1 MSFYYKTNWSTTS
14 NKPLIKVYIHQGNWY
29 DHANGAVNASS
40 SGSSS
45 NIGHSNLIACCQTT
59 FNPSTSWTRFVDN
72 FDQYQNHS
80 ENTDNDYSTL
90 VRPQYILASFSTNE
104 TAGGGTV
111 NDKLYLDELF
121 CIYDKGLSS
130 LTIGGTANN
139 DAISYFNAQEF
150 LTHEPIRTYSTTD
163 GSPTAL
169 FNSGTATYNYP
180 TPIACNN
187 IPQVAAQPKSKLI
200 SEFTVT
206 QASADNGY
214 KATIHVKHN
223 DNSTFDYYIQFS
235 VDIPTLT
242 ATPTPESVCAGESA
256 TITVSG
262 ADTYSWSTGQTG
274 SSITVTPAQQT
285 TYTVSG
291 TGSNGCVGTTTVI
304 VGVNP
309 LPNVTITGNT
319 SICSG
324 ASTTLTGTGAA
335 SYAWSNGITGNPITV
350 STGGNYA
357 VTGTSSFGCTAT
369 ASVTVTEHDAPTV
382 AITGPTSLCSGT
394 TATLTASGLSNYTWS
409 GPATGENATLEISA
423 GGNYTVSGTDANGCS
438 GTALYTVT
446 GKTTPTVTISSTPVA
461 INNGVIALCDG
472 SSTTLTATANPTTNN
487 ISWSNGSTGATL
499 NVNSVGTYTATA
511 NLDGC
516 ESSASVTVNVA
527 STPAAPTAT
536 NGSRC
541 GTGTVELAVANPN
554 PDLTY
559 YWYLT
564 QNAGTEAGTGTT
576 FTTPS
581 ISNTTNYF
589 VSAKNAG
596 GCYSTRTQVTATV
609 NTAPTVTV
617 ATVSPICSGANAT
630 LTASGATTY
639 SWDND
644 LGTGNNITVTLTAT
658 TTYNVIGTDD
668 NGCTGTA
675 SVTITVNDLPAAPT
689 VTTTPTSPIC
699 SNNNVSVQFNA
710 TAPAGHTVRWYES
723 NQQNPSQGS
732 QITRS
737 LGVGTTTI
745 NATIFNNSTQCESA
759 MTPVEVVIN
768 PLPAS
773 PTVSNTSICGEGD
786 VTLTATTSNTLK
798 WYSDQEGTN
807 EVSANQHVSATTT
820 FYAAAIDGNGCV
832 SATAPMTVTVNPNY
846 PNIDIYQTACGSYTW
861 QGETYTT
868 SGDYIKP
875 LTSSQGCDST
885 VTLHLTI
892 NNGYTVNI
900 DSTVCNQLV
909 WQGGTYT
916 TSQIITKTLTSQSEC
931 DSVVTINLTVKQ
943 STTSSQTLTLCSNQL
958 PYMYGT
964 TEITSAGTKT
974 ITLTNADGCDSII
987 TLTVIVNTQPGLPTN
1002 SSTTLSRCGE
1012 GTLTLSVSKGS
1023 NSDGCN
1029 WYTTETGGEPIST
1042 GLTYQPNVTEST
1054 TFYVSSF
1061 TNAGCESER
1070 IAVDVTVNPVPANPQ
1085 ITTADDTRCGA
1096 GDIILS
1102 AAVGENGTQC
1112 RWYGNNN
1119 PNTTT
1124 VLSTENT
1131 YTVTFNSNTNATRT
1145 FYVESYNE
1153 TTGCKSATRVAAVAT
1168 ENTVPAAPQVTAATN
1183 CGPLTADLADY
1194 VTTSADLYRW
1204 YDSEETQLAENA
1216 HYNTT
1221 VNETTS
1227 YLVSIYNGETTC
1239 ESPKTILTVTIYPT
1253 YEAQSI
1259 YDTVCQNAHYQNHG
1273 IDQTFTT
1280 AGEQSFVLNTVTANG
1295 CDSLVTLYIY
1305 VKPTVTNTISFEACN
1320 EYTWAGETHTES
1332 GVYSHTFTAANGCDS
1347 VVTLNLTINT
1357 ALSQDIYDTACNS
1370 YTWNGETYYQS
1381 GEHTMTFTSANNCD
1395 SVVTLHL
1402 TINNSNAYT
1411 DIHDTCDSFTWIDG
1425 ITYTESNNTAT
1436 YTLTNAAGCD
1446 SVVTLNLTIRKSTA
1460 YTDVHDVCD
1469 SYTWIDGITY
1479 TESNN
1484 TATYTLTNA
1493 TGCDSVVTL
1502 NLTVRHAT
1510 TATDV
1515 HDVCD
1520 SFTWI
1525 DGNTYTESNNT
1536 ATYTTTNAEGCDSV
1550 ITLDLTV
1557 RKSTAYTDVHDVCDS
1572 YTWID
1577 GNTYTES
1584 NNTATFTTT
1593 NAAGCDS
1600 VITLNLTVRHATTAT
1615 DVHDVCDSY
1624 TWIDGNTYTESNNTA
1639 TFTTTNAEGCDS
1651 VITLDLTVRKSTAY
1665 TDVHDV
1671 CDSYTW
1677 IDGITYTES
1686 NNTATF
1692 TTTNAAGCDSVITLN
1707 LTVRK
1712 STAYTDVQEACS
1724 SYTWIDGNTYTESN
1738 HTATVT
1744 LENTAGCDSIV
1755 TLNLT
1760 IHYPAVTE
1768 LTDTVCEGTTY
1779 NRYNFQFATDVPGT
1793 YTQTQDLKT
1802 IHNCDST
1809 VTLTL
1814 IVNPTDLVQLAD
1826 TICIGEPYT
1835 ENGFNL
1841 PAATQSGVFNHTLPL
1856 QNVYGCDST
1865 VQLTLT
1871 VAPTQFIVLNDEV
1884 CAGERYTDNGF
1895 DTIFRA
1901 AGTYTLTHYGQTVFG
1916 CDSTT
1921 TLSLVVSP
1929 TYQTHLYD
1937 TICFNGS
1944 YAFGNQTLTIAGV
1957 YTDTMTSARGCDS
1970 VLILHLYVRPEKR
1983 GEIVAHICSG
1993 SDYNENGFNL
2003 SDVTETGDH
2012 ERTDLDVNGC
2022 DSTTTLHLFVHESAI
2037 TELTDTVCQGTPYNR
2052 YGFQFATDEA
2062 GTFSQTRTLETSF
2075 HCDST
2080 VTLTL
2085 TVNPTH
2091 HLTYDIDGCVN
2102 EPISAYGFDTTYNR
2116 AGNYTLE
2123 HQGLNV
2129 YGCDSVTTLNVHIYS
2144 KPQTYL
2150 NAAICFNGE
2159 YDFNG
2164 QSITEAGVYTATLPS
2179 AHNCDST
2186 VRLYLTKYPE
2196 KRREIETHTCY
2207 GVDFNDFGF
2216 NIQNPTATDDYEN
2229 IDPDVH
2235 NCDSTTTLHLIVHE
2249 PAATDLEAVLCVGE
2263 VYNQNGFNI
2272 AATAPIDTIYVQNL
2286 ETTFGCDSIVT
2297 LHLVVNPVHYIELTA
2312 DVCAGVAY
2320 TGYGFDT
2327 TIANAN
2333 TYTLTHLDQN
2343 IFGCDSTTVLHLN
2356 VHPNYNI
2363 SFSTSICAN
2372 TSYYFNGNML
2382 TESGVYTA
2390 NLSTIHGCDSIV
2402 TLTLNVGEE
2411 FRDTIVDHV
2420 CTDAAY
2426 NKYGF
2431 TISAPVETGFYSQ
2444 HQTSQSGCDSFV
2456 VLHLYV
2462 HELNTTEL
2470 YDTLCEGTPYQQYGF
2485 NIPNATTGSH
2495 SFTRT
2500 VKTAYGCDSTVVLNL
2515 VVYPVHHAEYNDD
2528 VCVNEPYSGY
2538 GFDTVITQ
2546 SGIHTLTYN
2555 GQNIHGCDSTV
2566 TLHLNVHPT
2575 YHQTINAAIC
2585 YDETYPFDGMDLD
2598 QSGTYTAN
2606 YTTAHGCD
2614 SIITLVLTVYPE
2626 SRDSLEAH
2634 ICLGESY
2641 YADGFTIDSPTE
2653 TDFYAQYTQLPNG
2666 CDSITIL
2673 HLFVHE
2679 PAVTV
2684 LYDTLC
2690 GQSAYSGYGFTI
2702 ANTVIG
2708 TTDYTRHL
2716 ETSYSC
2722 DSTVTLYLTVNP
2734 VHHLVVDTT
2743 LCAGET
2749 FTKYG
2754 FDTTFA
2760 ETGSYTL
2767 THEGQNSYG
2776 CDSTFT
2782 VNISVYPVFQHEIE
2796 ATICHNQTYL
2806 FNGVALAET
2815 GDYTDTLSTVHGCDS
2830 IVTLYL
2836 NVYPEKRDT
2845 LEVDLCEGE
2854 SYTENNFEIFTP
2866 TETKYYSHV
2875 TADVNGCDSTTV
2887 LHLIVHPRTN
2897 TNFTQTLC
2905 IGERYNENGF
2915 DVLASVPGTFTYT
2928 QHLYTTFGCDS
2939 MVTVQITVNP
2949 THQIV
2954 LNDTICA
2961 GNAYTLNGFDTTF
2974 TEAGLYTLTNLGQN
2988 VYGCDSTTT
2997 LNLRVWPSYHYS
3009 ISKMICE
3016 NGSFEFNGQTL
3027 TEAGTYTAELT
3038 TAHGCDSIVVLNL
3051 SVGAEYRDTIV
3062 AHACAGSDY
3071 TEYNFNLTNVT
3082 ETGYHTQQG
3091 TAQNGCDSVTV
3102 LYLIVH
3108 ELNTTE
3114 LNGTLCLGESYQLND
3129 FDVTPTTTG
3138 DTTCTRTVTTGYGC
3152 DSTIVLHLTVN
3163 PTSTVTLTDEV
3174 CAGNP
3179 YQANGFDTTFA
3190 EAGVYTLTSLS
3201 QNVYGCDSTT
3211 TMTLTVWPNLQSEY
3225 NETICYN
3232 TSYDFHGTILTESGD
3247 YNVTLQTEHGCDSV
3261 VTLHLSVNEQL
3272 TELVEATSCVSYT
3285 WNDSL
3290 YTESGD
3296 YTQNFTAVNG
3306 CDSVVTLHLTIN
3318 QPVAEIVEA
3327 TACVSYTWNDSVYT
3341 ESGDYA
3347 QTFTAVNGCDSV
3359 VTLHLTINQPVA
3371 ELVEATS
3378 CVSYTWNDSVY
3389 TESGDYT
3396 QTFTAANGCD
3406 SVVTLHLTIN
3416 QPVTE
3421 LIEAT
3426 ACGSYTWNDSVY
3438 TESGDYV
3445 QTFTNMNGCDSTV
3458 TLHLTINSADA
3469 IAINATACVN
3479 FIWNDSVY
3487 TESGDYTQQ
3496 FQNVN
3501 GCDSVVTLHLTI
3513 NPVHNIDL
3521 YDTICLGAHY
3531 VANGFDTMPDA
3542 AGLILMTD
3550 QQLNQYGCDSTTTL
3564 HLTIW
3569 PTADVQYSAVICLG
3583 EPFSQYGFDTLMT
3596 AAGTHTL
3603 VHEGQTIHGCD
3614 SITTLTLTVNPT
3626 YSFDTTVNICDVEVP
3641 FIWDDEQYWETGDF
3655 TISYSTVSGCD
3666 SILHL
3671 HLNVNPTYSADTA
3684 VTVCQ
3689 GALPYW
3695 FDDDHSFTQG
3705 GIHTI
3710 SLTTESGCDSIWTLH
3725 LTVIPNAE
3733 HYVTHTICA
3742 SELPHT
3748 FMDSTFTEAGE
3759 YDIVVADLDNCLTIT
3774 HFTLNVNE
3782 TYHHF
3787 DTVTV
3792 CEETLP
3798 YLYGTTPLTQ
3808 SGDFDIHFNT
3818 VNSCDSLVTVHF
3830 TVIPTAHGVEE
3841 MYVCTSDFPV
3851 VYNGSTFPQ
3860 EGVYEVTFQRDGLC
3874 DSIVTLTLNEAPE
3887 YLFPET
3893 AEVCDHALPY
3903 LWRDMT
3909 LTESGIYY
3917 DSLTT
3922 GHGCDSVYMLTLTV
3936 NPTVVIT
3943 DNPIV
3948 LCNGESETWRGMTL
3962 SESGIYRDTVNSATT
3977 GCYEIHEVTV
3987 TVNPTYHFYDTV
3999 TICSDELPYQWHGM
4013 TLTSAGERE
4022 DYNQTV
4028 NFCDSVYHLTLYV
4041 NPSYHSTE
4049 TASACDYD
4057 LPYLWHGQTI
4067 TVSGIYYDTLT
4078 TAAGCDS
4085 TFALTFTVNPS
4096 SYVVEADT
4104 ICNTELPY
4112 LWRGYHLTAGGTYY
4126 DTLPNSF
4133 GCNDVYELQLTV
4145 NQSDAVTIYDTI
4157 CQGGYYTQH
4166 GFDTLA
4172 SQAGTLYSQLTLTNA
4187 NGCDSIV
4194 NLILQVMPTYLF
4206 ETTAATCENVP
4217 YEWHGGEYSV
4227 AGDYYDSLTTVYGC
4241 DSVYVLHLS
4250 LNPIYDVYVSDS
4262 AIREHEYIYDNF
4274 VITPAD
4280 SGTFE
4285 YDIQYYTMFGCDSI
4299 VHLTLYV
4306 AFNDGVEEFTMEPE
4320 FSFYPNPTSV
4330 LLNIR
4335 GERMRSVAVFN
4346 MAGKLLRRQ
4355 DADTPEFT
4363 QIDVMNLPT
4372 GHYLVKVTLDDGKT
4386 VTGKIIVSRR

>member
-1 MSFYYKTNWSTTS
+1 MS
-14 NKPLIKVYIHQGNWY
+14 
-29 DHANGAVNASS
+29 
-40 SGSSS
+40 
-45 NIGHSNLIACCQTT
+45 
-59 FNPSTSWTRFVDN
+59 
-72 FDQYQNHS
+72 
-80 ENTDNDYSTL
+80 
-90 VRPQYILASFSTNE
+90 
-104 TAGGGTV
+104 
-111 NDKLYLDELF
+111 
-121 CIYDKGLSS
+121 
-130 LTIGGTANN
+130 IGGSDNSAALN
-139 DAISYFNAQEF
+139 AFNAAEF
-150 LTHEPIRTYSTTD
+150 LTHEPACTYDAS
-163 GSPTAL
+163 GNPI
-169 FNSGTATYNYP
+169 FNNSGSTTYNYP
-180 TPIACNN
+180 TPIACNS

-200 SEFTVT
+200 TEFTVT
-206 QASADNGY
+206 QASANNGY
-214 KATIHVKHN
+214 KATIHVTHN

-235 VDIPTLT
+235 VDIPTVT
-242 ATPTPESVCAGESA
+242 ATATPESVCEGSSA
-256 TITVSG
+256 TLSVSG
-262 ADTYSWSTGQTG
+262 ASTYSWNIGETGDN
-274 SSITVTPAQQT
+274 ITVTPAQQT

-291 TGSNGCVGTTTVI
+291 TGSNGCVGTTTVT

-335 SYAWSNGITGNPITV
+335 NYAWSNGISGNPITANT
-350 STGGNYA
+350 SGPYT

-369 ASVTVTEHDAPTV
+369 ATVNVTAHDAPTV
-382 AITGPTSLCSGT
+382 TITGPTSLCSGT
-394 TATLTASGLSNYTWS
+394 TTTLTASGLSNYTWS
-409 GPATGENATLEISA
+409 GPATGVGATLEISA
-423 GGNYTVSGTDANGCS
+423 GGTYTVNGTDDNGCQ
-438 GTALYTVT
+438 GTQTHTVT

-461 INNGVIALCDG
+461 INNGIIALCDG
-472 SSTTLTATANPTTNN
+472 SSTTLTATVNPTTDN
-487 ISWSNGSTGATL
+487 ISWSNSSTGATL
-499 NVNSVGTYTATA
+499 SVNSLGTYTATA

-516 ESSASVTVNVA
+516 EGSASVTVNVA

-536 NGSRC
+536 NGARC
-541 GTGTVELAVANPN
+541 GAGTVELAVANPDAN
-554 PDLTY
+554 LTY

-564 QNAGTEAGTGTT
+564 QNAGSEAGTGTT
-576 FTTPS
+576 FTTPN
-581 ISNTTNYF
+581 ISNTTNYY

-596 GCYSTRTQVTATV
+596 GCYSPRTQVTATV
-609 NTAPTVTV
+609 NTTPTVTV
-617 ATVSPICSGANAT
+617 APVNAICAGGSAT

-639 SWDND
+639 SWNNE
-644 LGTGNNITVTLTAT
+644 LGTGNNITVTPTAT

-675 SVTITVNDLPAAPT
+675 YVTIAVNDLPAAPT
-689 VTTTPTSPIC
+689 VTTTPASPIC
-699 SNNNVSVQFNA
+699 SNSSVSVQFNA
-710 TAPAGHTVRWYES
+710 TAPTGHTVKWYNNDLS
-723 NQQNPSQGS
+723 NAGQGN
-732 QITRS
+732 QITKS
-737 LGVGTTTI
+737 VSESTTFYASI
-745 NATIFNNSTQCESA
+745 VNNNTQCESGK
-759 MTPVEVVIN
+759 TSVEIVIN
-768 PLPAS
+768 PLPAA

-798 WYSDQEGTN
+798 WYSDQAGEN
-807 EVSANQHVSATTT
+807 EITANQHVSATTI
-820 FYAAAIDGNGCV
+820 FYAAAIDGNGCK
-832 SATAPMTVTVNPNY
+832 SATAPMTVTVKPVY
-846 PNIDIYQTACGSYTW
+846 NIDDYKTACGSYTW
-861 QGETYTT
+861 QGDTYTT
-868 SGDYIKP
+868 SGNYTKH
-875 LTSSQGCDST
+875 LTSSQNCDST

-900 DSTVCNQLV
+900 DSTVCDQLV
-909 WQGGTYT
+909 WQGETYT
-916 TSQIITKTLTSQSEC
+916 SSQVITKHLTSQNGC
-931 DSVVTINLTVKQ
+931 DSTVAINLTVKHS
-943 STTSSQTLTLCSNQL
+943 STFTDNLVLCSNQL

-974 ITLTNADGCDSII
+974 IKLTNAEGCDSII
-987 TLTVIVNTQPGLPTN
+987 TLNVTVNTLPGVPTN
-1002 SSTTLSRCGE
+1002 TSTVLSRCGE
-1012 GTLTLSVSKGS
+1012 GSLTLSVSKSG

-1029 WYTTETGGEPIST
+1029 WYTTETGGEPIHT
-1042 GLTYQPNVTEST
+1042 GLTYQPNLTEST
-1054 TFYVSSF
+1054 TFYVSCYTS
-1061 TNAGCESER
+1061 AGCESER
-1070 IAVDVTVNPVPANPQ
+1070 IAVDVTVNPVPADPQ
-1085 ITTADDTRCGA
+1085 ITTANDTRCGA
-1096 GDIILS
+1096 GEVILS
-1102 AAVGENGTQC
+1102 ATVGENGTQC

-1119 PNTTT
+1119 PNNTT
-1124 VLSTENT
+1124 VLSSENT

-1168 ENTVPAAPQVTAATN
+1168 ENAVPAAPQVTAATN
-1183 CGPLTADLADY
+1183 CGPLTADLANY
-1194 VTTSADLYRW
+1194 VNTSADLYRW
-1204 YDSEETQLAENA
+1204 YDSEETQLAESA

-1239 ESPKTILTVTIYPT
+1239 ESPKTTLTVTINPT
-1253 YEAQSI
+1253 YAAQSI
-1259 YDTVCQNAHYQNHG
+1259 YDTICQNAHYQNHG

-1280 AGEQSFVLNTVTANG
+1280 AGEKEFVLNTVTANG

-1305 VKPTVTNTISFEACN
+1305 VKPTVTYTTSIEACN

-1332 GVYSHTFTAANGCDS
+1332 GTYNHTFTAANGCDS

-1357 ALSQDIYDTACNS
+1357 ALQQDIYETACVS
-1370 YTWNGETYYQS
+1370 YTWNGETYYES
-1381 GEHTMTFTSANNCD
+1381 GNHTKTFTSANNCD

-1402 TINNSNAYT
+1402 TINQPVASTFSATACSSYT
-1411 DIHDTCDSFTWIDG
+1411 WNDSV
-1425 ITYTESNNTAT
+1425 YTESGDYTQTFTAA
-1436 YTLTNAAGCD
+1436 NGCD
-1446 SVVTLNLTIRKSTA
+1446 SVVTLNLTINQPVASTFSA
-1460 YTDVHDVCD
+1460 TACVSYTWNDSVYTESGDYTQTFTAANGCDSVVTLNLTINQPVASTFSATVCVSYTWNDSVYTQSGVYTQTFTAANGCDSVVTLNLTVNQPVASAFSATACSSYTWNDSVYTQSGDYTQTFTAANGCDSVVTLNLTINQPVTSAFSATACSSYTWNDSVYTQSGDYTQTFTAANGCDSVVTLNLTINQPVASTFSATACD
-1469 SYTWIDGITY
+1469 SYTWNDSVY
-1479 TESNN
+1479 TQSGDYTQTF
-1484 TATYTLTNA
+1484 TAAN
-1493 TGCDSVVTL
+1493 GCDSVVTL
-1502 NLTVRHAT
+1502 NLTVRMA
-1510 TATDV
+1510 
-1515 HDVCD
+1515 
-1520 SFTWI
+1520 
-1525 DGNTYTESNNT
+1525 
-1536 ATYTTTNAEGCDSV
+1536 
-1550 ITLDLTV
+1550 
-1557 RKSTAYTDVHDVCDS
+1557 
-1572 YTWID
+1572 
-1577 GNTYTES
+1577 
-1584 NNTATFTTT
+1584 
-1593 NAAGCDS
+1593 
-1600 VITLNLTVRHATTAT
+1600 
-1615 DVHDVCDSY
+1615 
-1624 TWIDGNTYTESNNTA
+1624 
-1639 TFTTTNAEGCDS
+1639 
-1651 VITLDLTVRKSTAY
+1651 
-1665 TDVHDV
+1665 
-1671 CDSYTW
+1671 
-1677 IDGITYTES
+1677 
-1686 NNTATF
+1686 
-1692 TTTNAAGCDSVITLN
+1692 
-1707 LTVRK
+1707 
-1712 STAYTDVQEACS
+1712 TAYTDVQEACS
-1724 SYTWIDGNTYTESN
+1724 SFTWIDGITYTESN

-1744 LENTAGCDSIV
+1744 LENAAGCDSVV
-1755 TLNLT
+1755 TLDLT

-1768 LTDTVCEGTTY
+1768 LTDTVCQGVAY
-1779 NRYNFQFATDVPGT
+1779 DHYNFQFDTDVPGT
-1793 YTQTQDLKT
+1793 FTQTKDLKT

-1814 IVNPTDLVQLAD
+1814 IVNPTYLVELAD

-1835 ENGFNL
+1835 ENGFNI
-1841 PAATQSGVFNHTLPL
+1841 PAATQPGVFNHTLPL

-1865 VQLTLT
+1865 IQLTLT
-1871 VAPTQFIVLNDEV
+1871 VAPTQFIVLSDEV
-1884 CAGERYTDNGF
+1884 CAGEHYTSNGF
-1895 DTIFRA
+1895 DTTFKA
-1901 AGTYTLTHYGQTVFG
+1901 AGTYTLTHYDQTVFG

-1929 TYQTHLYD
+1929 TYQTHRYD
-1937 TICFNGS
+1937 TICFNGN
-1944 YAFGNQTLTIAGV
+1944 YAFGNQTLTIPGV

-1970 VLILHLYVRPEKR
+1970 IVILHLYVRPEKR

-1993 SDYNENGFNL
+1993 SDYNQNGFNIINA
-2003 SDVTETGDH
+2003 TETDDYEH
-2012 ERTDLDVNGC
+2012 TNFDVNGC
-2022 DSTTTLHLFVHESAI
+2022 DSTTTLHLFVHEAAI
-2037 TELTDTVCQGTPYNR
+2037 TELTDTVCQGTSYNL
-2052 YGFQFATDEA
+2052 YGFQFDTDEA
-2062 GTFSQTRTLETSF
+2062 GTFTQTRDLETSF

-2116 AGNYTLE
+2116 AGDYTLE

-2129 YGCDSVTTLNVHIYS
+2129 YGCDSVTTLNVHIYA

-2150 NAAICFNGE
+2150 NATICHNAE
-2159 YDFNG
+2159 YDFHG
-2164 QSITEAGVYTATLPS
+2164 QMLSEAGVYTDTLSS
-2179 AHNCDST
+2179 AHGCDSI
-2186 VRLYLTKYPE
+2186 VHLYLAKYPE
-2196 KRREIETHTCY
+2196 KRRDIVAHTCY
-2207 GVDFNDFGF
+2207 GVDYNDYGF
-2216 NIQNPTATDDYEN
+2216 NIQNPTETDYYDN
-2229 IDPDVH
+2229 VDDDV
-2235 NCDSTTTLHLIVHE
+2235 NGCDSTTTLYLIVHE
-2249 PAATDLEAVLCVGE
+2249 PAATDLEATLCVGE

-2272 AATAPIDTIYVQNL
+2272 TTTVPIDTLYIRNL
-2286 ETTFGCDSIVT
+2286 QTSFGCDSIVT
-2297 LHLVVNPVHYIELTA
+2297 LHLIVNPVHYIELTD
-2312 DVCAGVAY
+2312 DVCEGIAY
-2320 TGYGFDT
+2320 SGYGFDT
-2327 TIANAN
+2327 TFATAN
-2333 TYTLTHLDQN
+2333 TYTLTHHDQN
-2343 IFGCDSTTVLHLN
+2343 VFGCDSTTVLHLN

-2372 TSYYFNGNML
+2372 TSYNFNGMTL
-2382 TESGVYTA
+2382 TEGGVYTA
-2390 NLSTIHGCDSIV
+2390 NLSSIHGCDSIV

-2431 TISAPVETGFYSQ
+2431 TLPEPVETGFYVN
-2444 HQTSQSGCDSFV
+2444 HYNSQSGCDSFV
-2456 VLHLYV
+2456 VLHLFV
-2462 HELNTTEL
+2462 HELNTTVL
-2470 YDTLCEGTPYQQYGF
+2470 FDTLCEGIPYQQYGF
-2485 NIPNATTGSH
+2485 NIAEPAIGSPTY
-2495 SFTRT
+2495 TRI
-2500 VKTAYGCDSTVVLNL
+2500 VKTAYGCDSTVVLYL
-2515 VVYPVHHAEYNDD
+2515 EVYPVYYVEFDDD

-2546 SGIHTLTYN
+2546 SGLHTLTYYGEN
-2555 GQNIHGCDSTV
+2555 SYGCDSTV
-2566 TLHLNVHPT
+2566 TLHLNVHPV
-2575 YHQTINAAIC
+2575 YDQTIDAAIC
-2585 YDETYPFDGMDLD
+2585 YGETYPFDGMELD
-2598 QSGTYTAN
+2598 ESGSYTAN
-2606 YTTAHGCD
+2606 YTTAYGCD
-2614 SIITLVLTVYPE
+2614 SVITLMLTVYPE

-2641 YADGFTIDSPTE
+2641 YANGFTIDTPTE
-2653 TDFYAQYTQLPNG
+2653 TDFYTRSTRLANG
-2666 CDSITIL
+2666 CDSITVL

-2679 PAVTV
+2679 PAVTE

-2690 GQSAYSGYGFTI
+2690 GQSPYSNYGFTI

-2708 TTDYTRHL
+2708 TNDYTRHL

-2722 DSTVTLYLTVNP
+2722 DSTVTLHLTVNP

-2749 FTKYG
+2749 FTKFG

-2767 THEGQNSYG
+2767 AYEGQNSYG

-2782 VNISVYPVFQHEIE
+2782 VNITVYPVFQHEIE
-2796 ATICHNQTYL
+2796 AAICHNQTYL

-2815 GDYTDTLSTVHGCDS
+2815 GDYTDTLSTIHGCDS
-2830 IVTLYL
+2830 IVTLHL
-2836 NVYPEKRDT
+2836 TVYPEKRDT

-2854 SYTENNFEIFTP
+2854 SYTENDFEIFTP

-2887 LHLIVHPRTN
+2887 LHLIVHPRAN

-2915 DVLASVPGTFTYT
+2915 DVLASVLGTFTYT
-2928 QHLYTTFGCDS
+2928 QHKYTTFGCDS
-2939 MVTVQITVNP
+2939 MVTAQITVNP

-2954 LNDTICA
+2954 LNDTVCA
-2961 GNAYTLNGFDTTF
+2961 STAYTLNGFDTTF
-2974 TEAGLYTLTNLGQN
+2974 TEAGNYTLTHLDKNI
-2988 VYGCDSTTT
+2988 YGCDSTTT
-2997 LNLRVWPSYHYS
+2997 LHLRVWPSYHYS

-3016 NGSFEFNGQTL
+3016 NGSYEFNGQTL
-3027 TEAGTYTAELT
+3027 TEAGSYIAELT

-3091 TAQNGCDSVTV
+3091 TAHNGCDSVTV

-3114 LNGTLCLGESYQLND
+3114 LDATLCLGESYQLNG
-3129 FDVTPTTTG
+3129 FDVTPAAAG
-3138 DTTCTRTVTTGYGC
+3138 DTTCTRIVTTGYGC

-3163 PTSTVTLTDEV
+3163 PTSAVTLTDEI

-3201 QNVYGCDSTT
+3201 QNVNGCDSTT

-3225 NETICYN
+3225 NETICQN
-3232 TSYDFHGTILTESGD
+3232 TSYDFHGTILTEAGD
-3247 YNVTLQTEHGCDSV
+3247 YNVTLQTVYGCDSV

-3272 TELVEATSCVSYT
+3272 TELVEATACVSYT

-3290 YTESGD
+3290 YTETGD
-3296 YTQNFTAVNG
+3296 YT
-3306 CDSVVTLHLTIN
+3306 
-3318 QPVAEIVEA
+3318 
-3327 TACVSYTWNDSVYT
+3327 
-3341 ESGDYA
+3341 

-3371 ELVEATS
+3371 ESIEATA
-3378 CVSYTWNDSVY
+3378 CVSYTWNDSLY
-3389 TESGDYT
+3389 TETGDYT

-3421 LIEAT
+3421 SVEATSCVNYTWNDSLYTETGDYTQTFTASNGCDSVVTLHLTINQPVTELVEAT
-3426 ACGSYTWNDSVY
+3426 ACGSYTWNDSLY
-3438 TESGDYV
+3438 AESGDYV
-3445 QTFTNMNGCDSTV
+3445 QTFTNVNGCDSTV
-3458 TLHLTINSADA
+3458 TLHLTINQPVAMN
-3469 IAINATACVN
+3469 INATACVN

-3487 TESGDYTQQ
+3487 TESGDYTQT
-3496 FQNVN
+3496 FTTVN

-3521 YDTICLGAHY
+3521 YDTICLGTHY
-3531 VANGFDTMPDA
+3531 VANGFDTLPTA
-3542 AGLILMTD
+3542 AGLILMTH
-3550 QQLNQYGCDSTTTL
+3550 QQHNQYDCDSTTTL
-3564 HLTIW
+3564 HLTVW
-3569 PTADVQYSAVICLG
+3569 PTADVHHSAVICLG

-3596 AAGTHTL
+3596 AAGTYTL

-3626 YSFDTTVNICDVEVP
+3626 YSTDTTVNICDVDVP
-3641 FIWDDEQYWETGDF
+3641 FIWDDEQYWETGDI
-3655 TISYSTVSGCD
+3655 TIPYSTVNGCD

-3695 FDDDHSFTQG
+3695 FDDEHSFTQG

-3710 SLTTESGCDSIWTLH
+3710 SLTTASGCDSVWTLH

-3733 HYVTHTICA
+3733 HSVTHTICA

-3808 SGDFDIHFNT
+3808 TGDFDIHFNT

-3874 DSIVTLTLNEAPE
+3874 DSIVTLTLHEAPE

-3893 AEVCDHALPY
+3893 AEVCDHTLPY

-3948 LCNGESETWRGMTL
+3948 LCAGESETWRGMTL
-3962 SESGIYRDTVNSATT
+3962 SESGIYRDTVNSVTT

-3987 TVNPTYHFYDTV
+3987 TVNPTYHFEDTV
-3999 TICSDELPYQWHGM
+3999 TICSDELPYLWHGM

-4022 DYNQTV
+4022 DYHQTV

-4041 NPSYHSTE
+4041 NPSYHATE

-4067 TVSGIYYDTLT
+4067 TVSGTYYDTLT

-4096 SYVVEADT
+4096 NYVVEADT

-4145 NQSDAVTIYDTI
+4145 NQSDIVTIYDTI

-4187 NGCDSIV
+4187 NGCDSTV

-4227 AGDYYDSLTTVYGC
+4227 AGDYYDSLTTAYGC

-4262 AIREHEYIYDNF
+4262 AMREHEYTYDNF

-4285 YDIQYYTMFGCDSI
+4285 YDIQYYTVFGCDSI

-4306 AFNDGVEEFTMEPE
+4306 AFNDGVEEFSMEPE